1 MWLTK
6 KHIALR
12 ECPSQLL
19 LIDKPLDWT
28 SFDVVAKVRNAY
40 TRAGFRCKVGHSG
53 TLDPKATG
61 LLLLAVGKKTK
72 ELAYLETLDKTY
84 SGCMKLGAKT
94 PSYDSET
101 EEYDLKPLTNL
112 SHQDILETAM
122 RFRGKLLQQPPMHS
136 AVWYHGKRLYDFA
149 RAGKVIADRARR
161 EVEIFEFTIMR
172 IELPFVWFCSR
183 VSKGTYI
190 RTLAHDF
197 GEALGVG
204 AYLYALRRE
213 RIGNFDVADAKRLE
227 EILSDIAKQGIALAQ
242 SNES

>member
-1 MWLTK
+1 MWFAK

-101 EEYDLKPLTNL
+101 EEYDLKALTNL

-136 AVWYHGKRLYDFA
+136 AVWHHGKRLYDFA

-172 IELPFVWFCSR
+172 IELPFVWFRSR

-227 EILSDIAKQGIALAQ
+227 EVLSDIAKQGIALAQ

>member
-1 MWLTK
+1 MLVSK
-6 KHIALR
+6 KHSALR
-12 ECPSQLL
+12 ECNAQLL

-72 ELAYLETLDKTY
+72 DLAYLETLDKTY
-84 SGCMKLGAKT
+84 SGCLKLGAKT

-101 EEYDLKPLTNL
+101 AEYDPKPLAGL
-112 SHQDILETAM
+112 SHQDILDAAM
-122 RFRGKLLQQPPMHS
+122 RFRGKILQQPPMYS
-136 AVWYHGKRLYDFA
+136 AAWHQGKRLYDLA
-149 RAGKVIADRARR
+149 RAGKVVADRAQR
-161 EVEIFEFTIMR
+161 EVEIFEFTITR
-172 IELPFVWFCSR
+172 IELPFAWFRSR

-190 RTLAHDF
+190 RALVNDF

-204 AYLYALRRE
+204 AYLCALRRE
-213 RIGNFDVADAKRLE
+213 RIGEFDLADAKSLDQVLS
-227 EILSDIAKQGIALAQ
+227 EIAAEGALLAQ
-242 SNES
+242 SNEP